1 MKLIIIPYHQKD
13 KPNLYDFPIYME
25 NFKENIEVEK
35 KFDKIIKLIFK
46 INKKL
51 EEARDKKI
59 IRSPQEAKVYL
70 SLNDYE

>member
-1 MKLIIIPYHQKD
+1 
-13 KPNLYDFPIYME
+13 ME